1 MNTQVALVTG
11 GASGM
16 GQVFALRMAK
26 NGTKVAILDRDEQGL
41 QSTAEQSDNI
51 YTYPCDVSDL
61 NEVTMVVGKA
71 TESIGPVDR
80 LVLCAA
86 IMPTEL
92 LALQTA
98 ELVNK
103 VMAVNYGGVVNVTQ
117 AILPSMLER
126 KMGEVVIFGSS
137 GGSVL
142 ITECGAYCASKAAT
156 SAYSEILIEENR
168 NTGVHIMLVCPALV
182 DTPLL
187 KQATETSNPKNIQ
200 YSIENK
206 RFADPSEIIDQVEK
220 GLKNKTEILIPGVE
234 AKIVIWLR
242 RFFPRLLWK
251 VIHHS
256 NRRT

>member
-26 NGTKVAILDRDEQGL
+26 SGTKVAILDRDEQGL
-41 QSTAEQSDNI
+41 QATAEQSDNI

-61 NEVTMVVGKA
+61 NEVTKVVSNA
-71 TESIGPVDR
+71 TEAIGPVDR
-80 LVLCAA
+80 LLLCAA

-98 ELVNK
+98 EFVNK

-137 GGSVL
+137 VGSVL

-156 SAYSEILIEENR
+156 GAYSEILIN
-168 NTGVHIMLVCPALV
+168 
-182 DTPLL
+182 
-187 KQATETSNPKNIQ
+187 
-200 YSIENK
+200 
-206 RFADPSEIIDQVEK
+206 
-220 GLKNKTEILIPGVE
+220 
-234 AKIVIWLR
+234 
-242 RFFPRLLWK
+242 
-251 VIHHS
+251 HS